1 MCVVSSA
8 FAMGHVPAMFD
19 MSKTSNPNEY
29 DPPFASPD
37 TVLGGASK
45 TKRELGVRA
54 KKSQGI
60 FGVRG
65 GDVRGGD
72 ARCDDDDAQCDDYVT
87 SARKLYESWCL
98 DGETWS
104 PRLIDDPVAFWN
116 DMESFVVDLT
126 GENAHANVREQDGTG
141 KPVVSVAQ
149 RKSGQNVQ
157 RAVNDPPVLPPGLL
171 SLSSARAQTTVCRP
185 EREEGQTHDEEYLVR
200 VFASLR
206 HETRG
211 ARGANELVHTPT
223 RITSVV
229 SWTCYQTR
237 FDFDGR
243 PPDT

>member
-19 MSKTSNPNEY
+19 MSNTSNPNEY

-45 TKRELGVRA
+45 TKRKLDVRA
-54 KKSQGI
+54 RRTKKSQGI
-60 FGVRG
+60 VGVRG

-72 ARCDDDDAQCDDYVT
+72 ARCDDDDARCDDARCDDYVT

-116 DMESFVVDLT
+116 DMDSFVVDLT

-171 SLSSARAQTTVCRP
+171 SLSLGRAQSTVCRP
-185 EREEGQTHDEEYLVR
+185 EREEGQTHDEEYWYEY
-200 VFASLR
+200 LR
-206 HETRG
+206 RYAMKHEEREEQPSWYTRQP
-211 ARGANELVHTPT
+211 E
-223 RITSVV
+223 
-229 SWTCYQTR
+229 
-237 FDFDGR
+237 
-243 PPDT
+243 